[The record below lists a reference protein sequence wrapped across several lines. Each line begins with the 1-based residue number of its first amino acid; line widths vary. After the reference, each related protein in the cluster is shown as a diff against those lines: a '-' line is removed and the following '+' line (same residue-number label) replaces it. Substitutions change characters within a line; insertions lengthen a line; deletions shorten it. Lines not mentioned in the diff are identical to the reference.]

1 MSVIN
6 KRIILEKKYTNIC
19 LYNSLPLQQ
28 RGTKIL
34 AVSPGSFYYH
44 TGIRA
49 KIKDIMK
56 YKKLSE
62 KAHFGERLKIENEVN
77 ELINIKEFCSKNF
90 IDYFF
95 EMKNII
101 IELTLD
107 NLNAMLYLFNMNTL
121 RKHQY
126 NRLMRLFRKWSLE
139 SNDCHYKISGAK
151 RRLHYKYLK
160 LVEEQ

>member
-90 IDYFF
+90 IDYLF
-95 EMKNII
+95 EMK
-101 IELTLD
+101 
-107 NLNAMLYLFNMNTL
+107 TL